1 MVSKHFSDAG
11 TDTFN
16 TCDLARVVYQTLI
29 NAHPNGYTCMF
40 RELRCKGYTL
50 CLQINLL
57 SLIV

>member
-16 TCDLARVVYQTLI
+16 TCDFARVVCQTLF
-29 NAHPNGYTCMF
+29 NAHPYGYTCMF
-40 RELRCKGYTL
+40 RELRCKGCIL

-57 SLIV
+57 SLIF